1 MPVTVT
7 AEGLPAGEE
16 FQLVWRTVD
25 GAWKVTDAE
34 YHGHEYRAVAY
45 EIAKAKTDQ
54 AGRLSAN
61 FVVPEDFGFMHDIV
75 LQQSGRLFT
84 QTGFSIDMTVDSPRN
99 GPVGAP
105 ITVEVKGIGWRSLV
119 NSWDLL

>member
-1 MPVTVT
+1 VERIVAPEHGPTGTPVTVT

-16 FQLVWRTVD
+16 FQLVWLTVD

-34 YHGHEYRAVAY
+34 YHGREYRAVAY

-61 FVVPEDFGFMHDIV
+61 FVVPEDFGV
-75 LQQSGRLFT
+75 PRGCGRQRT
-84 QTGFSIDMTVDSPRN
+84 R
-99 GPVGAP
+99 
-105 ITVEVKGIGWRSLV
+105 
-119 NSWDLL
+119 